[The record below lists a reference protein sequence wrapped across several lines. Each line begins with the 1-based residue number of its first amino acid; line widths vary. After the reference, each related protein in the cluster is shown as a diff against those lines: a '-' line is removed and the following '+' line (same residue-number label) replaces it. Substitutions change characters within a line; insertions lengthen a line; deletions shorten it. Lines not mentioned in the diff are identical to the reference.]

1 MPSLLNELIELA
13 ITNEDPALLAE
24 DCLTLRGEGATIATT
39 GNLSQI
45 GKVGLHQMGEPHPTW
60 FAKSDFRTLRAESRG
75 SL

>member
-24 DCLTLRGEGATIATT
+24 ACLTLRGEGATIATT

-45 GKVGLHQMGEPHPTW
+45 GEVGLPQMGE
-60 FAKSDFRTLRAESRG
+60 ASDTKESGGLSRA
-75 SL
+75 